1 MIKLEEIK
9 RIPTKLEIHE
19 YLITYEYETW
29 KGHKR
34 KTDQRRIKYYDLD
47 AAKKVFKKWS
57 KSVRTMS
64 NVTIL
69 DIKELKENK
78 QEIVL

>member
-1 MIKLEEIK
+1 MNQVKT
-9 RIPTKLEIHE
+9 IPTKLDIKEF
-19 YLITYEYETW
+19 LIIFEYETW

-34 KTDQRRIKYYDLD
+34 KTDQRRIKHYDLE

-57 KSVRTMS
+57 KTVRTIS
-64 NVTIL
+64 NAQIL
-69 DIKELKENK
+69 DIKEIEDNK

>member
-1 MIKLEEIK
+1 MDEVK
-9 RIPTKLEIHE
+9 RIPTKLEIKE
-19 YLITYEYETW
+19 YLITFEYKTW

-34 KTDQRRIKYYDLD
+34 KTDQRRIKHFDLE

-57 KSVRTMS
+57 KTVRTMS
-64 NVTIL
+64 NAEIL
-69 DIKELKENK
+69 DIKEVEENK